1 VFVQNIF
8 PTLSLISEGKG
19 FILESLLRAQPGHTK
34 EDKPWQLCAPVSVP
48 RKLEMSSLAS
58 PAHRLSIAPMMD
70 FTDKHF
76 RFMMRLL
83 TKEAQ
88 LYTEMLVDQTLWYQR
103 DHLEWFLATSKC
115 ESPVAV
121 QLGGSDPESMAQAAA
136 LCSQYGGFNEINI
149 NCGCPSSKCAK
160 GGAEGRCFGARL
172 MLDPGKVAAVC
183 KAIKKVT
190 QLPVT
195 VKCRIGA
202 DTESWEELRNFIH
215 TVAQTGVKH
224 FIIHARKCILGGL
237 SPAQNRQV
245 PPLRYERVY
254 QLMQEFPDLVFSING
269 GIKTFD
275 EIESHLNGTWRQH
288 PELTAAVEEGE
299 EQCHCEAAFL
309 AGGKSGSSTGDGS
322 SNIGDDSSN
331 IGDGSSNTGDGSS
344 EVGSE
349 NLATVFS
356 GGDGGGGNS
365 GSRNGNTGHEHEEHG
380 HQPPAKKVKLTVKM
394 DAPPGMG
401 SRAAAA
407 VAAAAAAAPPPE
419 SADVRGPLV
428 TTTGRGV
435 YGVMVGRLA
444 YQDTWK
450 LRHVDSKVFGK
461 EDQGFSRREVIDRYL
476 TYAEGE
482 QQRWGV
488 TKVKGSSQYCAP
500 SRALVKPLLGL
511 FTGEPRCKQLK
522 NKLVQACYKEAGNI
536 RGLVEGVLAEGLL
549 PDTSL
554 DAR

>member
-1 VFVQNIF
+1 
-8 PTLSLISEGKG
+8 
-19 FILESLLRAQPGHTK
+19 
-34 EDKPWQLCAPVSVP
+34 
-48 RKLEMSSLAS
+48 MSSLVY
-58 PAHRLSIAPMMD
+58 PAHRLSIAPMME

-76 RFMMRLL
+76 RFLMRLL

-121 QLGGSDPESMAQAAA
+121 QLGGSDPESMAQAAI

-172 MLDPGKVAAVC
+172 MLAPDKVAAVC
-183 KAIKKVT
+183 KAIMRVT
-190 QLPVT
+190 QVPVT

-202 DTESWEELRNFIH
+202 DTESWKELCHFIH

-254 QLMQEFPDLVFSING
+254 QLMHQFPDLKFSING
-269 GIKTFD
+269 GIKTYD
-275 EIESHLNGTWRQH
+275 EIDDHLNGTWRKH
-288 PELTAAVEEGE
+288 PDATPAIEEGE
-299 EQCHCEAAFL
+299 DKCHCEAAFA
-309 AGGKSGSSTGDGS
+309 AGSSANSGSSNAATAANNKSSSS
-322 SNIGDDSSN
+322 SN
-331 IGDGSSNTGDGSS
+331 
-344 EVGSE
+344 
-349 NLATVFS
+349 
-356 GGDGGGGNS
+356 GGDGNS
-365 GSRNGNTGHEHEEHG
+365 GGSSSSSDGHVEKQEKVEG
-380 HQPPAKKVKLTVKM
+380 QQPPAKKVKFTM
-394 DAPPGMG
+394 QMEAPKAKVG
-401 SRAAAA
+401 SRAAAK
-407 VAAAAAAAPPPE
+407 VAAIAAIAPGPE
-419 SADVRGPLV
+419 SADVRGPLEMA
-428 TTTGRGV
+428 TGQGV

-444 YQDTWK
+444 YQDTFM
-450 LRHVDSKVFGK
+450 LRNVDSRIFGK
-461 EDQGFSRREVIDRYL
+461 EDQGFSRREIIDRYL

-482 QQRWGV
+482 QERWGV
-488 TKVKGSSQYCAP
+488 TKQKGSSQYCAP

-536 RGLVEGVLAEGLL
+536 RGLVEGVLAEGLM
-549 PDTSL
+549 PEASM